1 MSRGVASRR
10 SLVYNRDFFV
20 SSRSLGC
27 LLQTPVVGRAWPAG
41 RARRD
46 GATTRRC
53 RSASARTC
61 TSSRCSGDA
70 SVGAPPTR
78 RWSSTIAAAVAA
90 AAPARRFARA
100 DDGGG
105 LRRCASRASREGL
118 SRGRLIATPEH
129 DEFFCA
135 TDPFA
140 FFNVLAHFF
149 GSSHAFLAAA
159 LRSAPTSTLTRAAWV
174 RHVLHARMGCMPA
187 CVSWCAPC
195 DRVVCAVT
203 MVLSRMSGVVRRRV
217 SMLPCVCV
225 PFHRTLPGWSA
236 VSDPCEARP
245 CQARVARTLSC

>member
-1 MSRGVASRR
+1 MASRAG
-10 SLVYNRDFFV
+10 S
-20 SSRSLGC
+20 
-27 LLQTPVVGRAWPAG
+27 AG
-41 RARRD
+41 RRYDAPMPLGQRED
-46 GATTRRC
+46 VYFVALFRRC
-53 RSASARTC
+53 FGGCSTHSEMVVDDRS
-61 TSSRCSGDA
+61 CS
-70 SVGAPPTR
+70 
-78 RWSSTIAAAVAA
+78 I

-195 DRVVCAVT
+195 IAWC
-203 MVLSRMSGVVRRRV
+203 VL
-217 SMLPCVCV
+217 
-225 PFHRTLPGWSA
+225 
-236 VSDPCEARP
+236 
-245 CQARVARTLSC
+245 

>member
-1 MSRGVASRR
+1 MAASIAYLGVVTTALTRIGETKALGS
-10 SLVYNRDFFV
+10 V
-20 SSRSLGC
+20 S
-27 LLQTPVVGRAWPAG
+27 
-41 RARRD
+41 
-46 GATTRRC
+46 
-53 RSASARTC
+53 
-61 TSSRCSGDA
+61 SGDA

-105 LRRCASRASREGL
+105 LRRCDSRASREGL

-159 LRSAPTSTLTRAAWV
+159 LRSALTSTLTRAAWV

-195 DRVVCAVT
+195 IAWC
-203 MVLSRMSGVVRRRV
+203 VL
-217 SMLPCVCV
+217 
-225 PFHRTLPGWSA
+225 
-236 VSDPCEARP
+236 
-245 CQARVARTLSC
+245 

>member
-1 MSRGVASRR
+1 MVGGGPDVDTIDGGGARAWVRRGCSAAPD
-10 SLVYNRDFFV
+10 NRDFFV

-159 LRSAPTSTLTRAAWV
+159 LRSALTSTLTRAAWV

-195 DRVVCAVT
+195 IAWC
-203 MVLSRMSGVVRRRV
+203 VL
-217 SMLPCVCV
+217 
-225 PFHRTLPGWSA
+225 
-236 VSDPCEARP
+236 
-245 CQARVARTLSC
+245 